1 MKTSIFAA
9 LLALCLS
16 TTAPAAETKP
26 IWHALPEQTV
36 LALRAPRTGEFCDFM
51 MQTKVGQVFFSPSRC
66 QSALSMIKMAAGD
79 ELTEAEAAMKEW
91 GFTLDDIDALFSGS
105 CGAALAVYPAPAA
118 DDDPVVVGYGWIEPG
133 EDLLTRG
140 KQALERLATM
150 LEQQAAEADPDNAR
164 EPDFAML
171 ETTIDAIPVT
181 QLRIDNEASCFL
193 FTEGGRALAVI
204 GERRHEDRVKQ
215 AMADLLIA
223 RGAPG
228 AGAFAAAIEASPA
241 IQSLRA
247 YDLPLVECF
256 GRAKALYAALPML
269 EPLGPEGITLQQII
283 DGLGLSNCDRFALTM
298 GADSAGVFTTGMFAE
313 MPAPRDGIPAL
324 MDQMPIAATP
334 PAWLSKEA
342 IGYGK
347 ISCDV
352 ASIYNG
358 IKDMVLAIASDQE
371 ARNGFLNVEMQ
382 AKGMLGADMDTVLA
396 AFGQEVVMVNLPIT
410 EAPDAGMAAGPEMP
424 TQSFAMAWPM
434 NDQQI
439 AKKLLGLAG
448 NFLGMMGAVPI
459 DEQGFTGH
467 RIPHPQGNGT
477 MATLMEGAG
486 HLVICVGNQVDTRM
500 MSMLANPPAPED
512 SFLQSETYAAA
523 KRFLPREEG
532 VMVGVTDA
540 EAATVQTLKLLKT
553 QLRSFAQL
561 MMMQGAQAMPPGMG
575 PETIVSLLPSES
587 ELAGTL
593 GVSAGTAWMDS
604 AGFTYLGHMDLPLA
618 DDDGEQ
624 EDSGA
629 EAGTGPET
637 PEETEA
643 MP

>member
-1 MKTSIFAA
+1 MRTSTFAA
-9 LLALCLS
+9 LLILCLS
-16 TTAPAAETKP
+16 SAASGAETKP

-36 LALRAPRTGEFCDFM
+36 LAMRAPRTGEFCDFI
-51 MQTKVGQVFFSPSRC
+51 MQTKAGQVFFDPDRC
-66 QSALSMIKMAAGD
+66 KRVVSMIKMAAGT
-79 ELTEAEAAMKEW
+79 ELAEAEAAMEEW
-91 GFTLDDIDALFSGS
+91 GFTLDDVGTLFSGS
-105 CGAALAVYPAPAA
+105 CGAALAVYPPPASDA
-118 DDDPVVVGYGWIEPG
+118 DPVVVGYGWIEPG
-133 EDLLTRG
+133 EDLLDRG
-140 KQALERLATM
+140 MQALERLATM
-150 LEQQAAEADPDNAR
+150 LEQQAAEADPELAR

-193 FTEGGRALAVI
+193 FTDGGRALAVI
-204 GERRHEDRVKQ
+204 GELRHEDRVKQ

-228 AGAFAAAIEASPA
+228 TGVFAAAIEASPS
-241 IQSLRA
+241 IQSLRE
-247 YDLPLVECF
+247 YELPLVECF
-256 GRAKALYAALPML
+256 GRAKALYEALPML
-269 EPLGPEGITLQQII
+269 EPLGPDGTTLQQVIE
-283 DGLGLSNCDRFALTM
+283 GLGLHDCDRFALTM
-298 GADSAGVFTTGMFAE
+298 GADSAGVFTSGMFAE
-313 MPAPRDGIPAL
+313 MPAPRTGIPAL
-324 MDQMPIAATP
+324 MDQMPIAVAP

-342 IGYGK
+342 IGYGL
-347 ISCDV
+347 ISCDL
-352 ASIYNG
+352 ASLYNG
-358 IKDMVLAIASDQE
+358 IKDMVLSITGDQE

-410 EAPDAGMAAGPEMP
+410 EAPDAGMAVGPEMP
-424 TQSFAMAWPM
+424 TQSFALAWPM

-448 NFLGMMGAVPI
+448 NFLGMMGAEPV

-467 RIPHPQGNGT
+467 RIPHPQGSGT

-500 MSMLANPPAPED
+500 MSMLTNPPAPED
-512 SFLQSETYAAA
+512 CFLQSETYTAA

-553 QLRSFAQL
+553 QVRAFAQ
-561 MMMQGAQAMPPGMG
+561 MMMMRGNQGMPPGMG
-575 PETIVSLLPSES
+575 PETLVSLLPSEN

-593 GVSAGTAWMDS
+593 GASAGVAWMDS
-604 AGFTYLGHMDLPLA
+604 AGFTYLGHMEMPLST
-618 DDDGEQ
+618 DN
-624 EDSGA
+624 
-629 EAGTGPET
+629 AGT
-637 PEETEA
+637 EA
-643 MP
+643 EVEDQADTIP